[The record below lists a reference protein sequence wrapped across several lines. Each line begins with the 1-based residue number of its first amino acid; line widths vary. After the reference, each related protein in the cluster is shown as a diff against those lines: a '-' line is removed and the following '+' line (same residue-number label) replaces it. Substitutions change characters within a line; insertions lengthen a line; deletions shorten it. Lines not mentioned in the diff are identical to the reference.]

1 MSQMGQLRDIV
12 ATFAPNTA
20 AEMDEKADKKAADEN
35 PTDPAPI
42 DDVDTSDEIED
53 VEDVEDVD
61 GEVHDGE
68 DEPADTRSS
77 S

>member
-20 AEMDEKADKKAADEN
+20 AEMKDKADKKPADAKPADAKPAPDIDTADEAEVL
-35 PTDPAPI
+35 DVH
-42 DDVDTSDEIED
+42 DDVDSADADET
-53 VEDVEDVD
+53 
-61 GEVHDGE
+61 
-68 DEPADTRSS
+68 ADTKSS